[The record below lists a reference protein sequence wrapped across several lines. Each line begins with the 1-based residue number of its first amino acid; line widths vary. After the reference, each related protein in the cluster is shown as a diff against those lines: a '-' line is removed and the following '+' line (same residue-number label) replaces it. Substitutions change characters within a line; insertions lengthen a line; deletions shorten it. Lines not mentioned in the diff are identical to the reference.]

1 MNSFFRSLPRRLMK
15 VAKLPRRNLLDIP
28 TVRPEILLCRS
39 NLHPKEWIHV
49 QVMNKEK
56 FLDLYKLEW
65 PLFVVKDGISGTLLR
80 LLTIVPFM
88 IKEDEI
94 LPFPFVVN
102 TGAPGTM
109 YLGRKMKKTLEELNV
124 LYEVASFYGPYGI
137 RGTFTWKERTLADPV
152 VNLLPNNH
160 EIDGEDDIRVNILG
174 LEAIGQLGLLE
185 PIKDLPAVKHA

>member
-1 MNSFFRSLPRRLMK
+1 MNSLFRSLPRSLMN

-28 TVRPEILLCRS
+28 TVRPEIFS
-39 NLHPKEWIHV
+39 DFLHPAKDWIHV

-56 FLDLYKLEW
+56 FLDLHKLEW
-65 PLFVVKDGISGTLLR
+65 PLFVVKDQISGTLLR

-94 LPFPFVVN
+94 LPFPFVVD

-124 LYEVASFYGPYGI
+124 LHEVASFQGTYGV

-152 VNLLPNNH
+152 VNLLPSHH
-160 EIDGEDDIRVNILG
+160 EIDREDDIRVNILG
-174 LEAIGQLGLLE
+174 LEAIAQLGLLE
-185 PIKDLPAVKHA
+185 PIMDLPAV